1 MNFNLTRT
9 HPSER
14 NISTAATLYM
24 ELIIVDLF
32 VDLDKKCKKTFSHMT
47 RELTCFESFPT
58 LLQRR

>member
-14 NISTAATLYM
+14 NFSTAATLYM

-32 VDLDKKCKKTFSHMT
+32 ACVRSNPVDLHAAFDSVEGCL
-47 RELTCFESFPT
+47 RGL
-58 LLQRR
+58 RA